1 MVSKTKND
9 KVHKSWKE
17 SVMTKKRKSGGRS
30 KGAKGASGYV
40 TCSSCSKSV
49 PRDKAKKRTK
59 ARSVVDPVIY
69 RELRK
74 EGAHIPRIEST
85 EYYCINCAVHRGI
98 SGIRSKSDRKSK
110 QSRRI
115 F

>member
-1 MVSKTKND
+1 
-9 KVHKSWKE
+9 
-17 SVMTKKRKSGGRS
+17 MTKKRKSGGRS

-40 TCSSCSKSV
+40 SCSACSKSV
-49 PRDKAKKRTK
+49 PRDKAKKKTRI
-59 ARSVVDPVIY
+59 RSVVDPQIY

-74 EGAHIPRIEST
+74 EGAHIPRVEST

-98 SGIRSKSDRKSK
+98 TGIRSKSDRKTKSP
-110 QSRRI
+110 RRI